1 MKNQDFFTNV
11 NRQNQDFFNFLH
23 VECVLTSKFDLFTK
37 PQIERDQGRTAEIEH
52 YGLTVLR
59 FTNQDVIEHSNGV
72 LKTISPL

>member
-37 PQIERDQGRTAEIEH
+37 PYLHLQPGVEQ
-52 YGLTVLR
+52 VL
-59 FTNQDVIEHSNGV
+59 
-72 LKTISPL
+72 